1 MSLDPSRVNALTS
14 SGRRVPR
21 PAADPEGPT
30 TPAAPRTAPRTR
42 PYRLTVDLPPAVHT
56 QLSRWV
62 IDLEEQAGHNVDKRA
77 VVLALLDLLRTD
89 DEVAAAV
96 RIALTI
102 RR

>member
-1 MSLDPSRVNALTS
+1 MTLDPSRVSALTG
-14 SGRRVPR
+14 SGRRTPGMAPVP
-21 PAADPEGPT
+21 ADAT
-30 TPAAPRTAPRTR
+30 TPSAPRTAPRTR

-77 VVLALLDLLRTD
+77 VVLALLDLLETD
-89 DEVAAAV
+89 DQIAAAV
-96 RIALTI
+96 RTSLTT

>member
-1 MSLDPSRVNALTS
+1 MTLDPSRVSALTG
-14 SGRRVPR
+14 SGRRTTA
-21 PAADPEGPT
+21 PAAVATDPP
-30 TPAAPRTAPRTR
+30 TPATPRVAPRTR

-89 DEVAAAV
+89 DDVAAAV
-96 RIALTI
+96 RSALTG